1 VDTLWKPA
9 MREIGDCIAITM
21 TNFSHYSPTFYYK
34 AKRCVWRYML
44 VVGSGA
50 VSHISFLTW
59 VH

>member
-1 VDTLWKPA
+1 

-50 VSHISFLTW
+50 ESHISFLTR